1 MQTEDRLIDSNE
13 VEKALVSVKEWFT
26 GDQCTEH
33 DKLAQA
39 VVKMCIEEVKKIKP
53 AEVVRCK
60 DCENAQKYC
69 GGLYCKFYEQTM
81 DENDFCSHGERRTD
95 NG

>member
-53 AEVVRCK
+53 AEVVRCRN
-60 DCENAQKYC
+60 CEYWHRS
-69 GGLYCKFYEQTM
+69 GYCKRLGMKHDRFA
-81 DENDFCSHGERRTD
+81 NDFCSYGGRRAD
-95 NG
+95 G